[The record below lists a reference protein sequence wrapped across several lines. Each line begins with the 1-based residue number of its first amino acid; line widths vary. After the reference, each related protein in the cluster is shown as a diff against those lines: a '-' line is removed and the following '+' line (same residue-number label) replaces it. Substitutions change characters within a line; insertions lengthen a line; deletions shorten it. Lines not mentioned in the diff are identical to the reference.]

1 MVDLLE
7 ILPGIK
13 HELAGQITT
22 TFLGAALIILLT
34 HLLEPKQYGLLFL
47 VISIL
52 GFIRILSEG
61 GVANSGARYVA
72 EYKERAPEQIRYII
86 STSLLY
92 NLSTIIIV
100 STVLIL
106 GHRHLAAFFNEHKLS
121 SLLLYGVFFV
131 IFGTLTTYAR
141 VILQGFEE
149 IELSAGVHIINIL
162 ARFISAIG
170 VVILGYGVW
179 GALTGYIFGFA
190 LASLLGLTVIYLKC
204 YRGWKTAVTVET
216 GLRRRIAE
224 YTLPLAGTSTTK
236 AIEVHIDTILVGLF
250 LTPVSVGFYA
260 LAKQITQFLE
270 TPAYALGFSLAPT
283 YGAKKAQSNMQHVSK
298 LYEISFEYSLLV
310 YLPAAAGVVLVAEP
324 MIQYVFGSK
333 YLGTV
338 PVLQVLAI
346 YIVFRSLTTITEDS
360 LDYLGRAKLRALLKI
375 PTVILNV
382 ILNIILIPRIGV
394 IGAPIA
400 TVVSYGI
407 FTLMI
412 IFSMYSELNLRI
424 KYIRSQIASIFAITV
439 AISGIVIFGLQFVSG
454 LLSLSCVII
463 FAGIVWIGLAKFTG
477 FLNIY
482 DIELLISR

>member
-1 MVDLLE
+1 
-7 ILPGIK
+7 
-13 HELAGQITT
+13 
-22 TFLGAALIILLT
+22 
-34 HLLEPKQYGLLFL
+34 
-47 VISIL
+47 
-52 GFIRILSEG
+52 
-61 GVANSGARYVA
+61 
-72 EYKERAPEQIRYII
+72 
-86 STSLLY
+86 
-92 NLSTIIIV
+92 
-100 STVLIL
+100 
-106 GHRHLAAFFNEHKLS
+106 
-121 SLLLYGVFFV
+121 
-131 IFGTLTTYAR
+131 
-141 VILQGFEE
+141 
-149 IELSAGVHIINIL
+149 
-162 ARFISAIG
+162 
-170 VVILGYGVW
+170 
-179 GALTGYIFGFA
+179 
-190 LASLLGLTVIYLKC
+190 
-204 YRGWKTAVTVET
+204 
-216 GLRRRIAE
+216 
-224 YTLPLAGTSTTK
+224 
-236 AIEVHIDTILVGLF
+236 
-250 LTPVSVGFYA
+250 
-260 LAKQITQFLE
+260 
-270 TPAYALGFSLAPT
+270 
-283 YGAKKAQSNMQHVSK
+283 
-298 LYEISFEYSLLV
+298 
-310 YLPAAAGVVLVAEP
+310 

-412 IFSMYSELNLRI
+412 IFIMYSELNLRI

-477 FLNIY
+477 FLDIY